1 MKGSVQ
7 ILVAVLLR
15 VYPGNFAFDTLSSR
29 LDGVAAWVCCLNV
42 RMKLPL
48 LKIRWPQ
55 YQIDERA
62 SISISKEGC
71 SPWLPRGQPLCAII
85 MPSPGRSLA
94 PQVILGRGRL
104 LHSAGCDLRVW
115 SQQRRIVGLGIRGRS
130 DRLERNVVREAG
142 LLNGGVVGKGPQT
155 KGDQYLAFIW
165 LHRDRPPPRL
175 SAKCL
180 QRLCQSDSQG
190 YLTAKG
196 I

>member
-1 MKGSVQ
+1 MGTPRSHGFGLKGSVQ

-94 PQVILGRGRL
+94 PQVVLGRGRL
-104 LHSAGCDLRVW
+104 LPCAECWLRPRVW

-142 LLNGGVVGKGPQT
+142 LLNGGVVGMGPQT
-155 KGDQYLAFIW
+155 KGFGFYLAPSRQATSAPQRQV
-165 LHRDRPPPRL
+165 LAEAL
-175 SAKCL
+175 S
-180 QRLCQSDSQG
+180 
-190 YLTAKG
+190 